1 MINQNKNINEQE
13 LKVKELGVFELRG
26 LAREVG
32 IKSPTTK
39 KRDEL
44 ITLILEKFKSGITL
58 EQEGKR
64 KGRPFKKLTSIDE
77 LVNSISS
84 EQKFRGS
91 GLSYDNIMTFAQDE
105 PIFSFPREND
115 KVVQYEGIIRKSDF
129 YLSITKKGNWVFF
142 KDKIDN
148 YSKLS
153 KGDKVLVEAKPMV
166 QEGQYIATKILK
178 INDVDADKYNFVEPQ
193 EREQIISFDTIPFKD
208 KNIFIGRRNAYMF
221 KEDLYED
228 EAFNLLSQYCEANG
242 IKLVV
247 LGTNTSFENQIMFK
261 ECKFENFTTEY
272 GTGLEINFNNII
284 DCINYVDKLN
294 EIGSKVLVF
303 VLDIIEVLRVLS
315 KCFKKNTSDDEDM
328 TNIVLQKLM
337 ELGKAYSDG
346 SYSTILIGY
355 SELDKDNEII
365 VNEILKVSKRL
376 N

>member
-1 MINQNKNINEQE
+1 
-13 LKVKELGVFELRG
+13 
-26 LAREVG
+26 
-32 IKSPTTK
+32 
-39 KRDEL
+39 
-44 ITLILEKFKSGITL
+44 
-58 EQEGKR
+58 
-64 KGRPFKKLTSIDE
+64 
-77 LVNSISS
+77 
-84 EQKFRGS
+84 
-91 GLSYDNIMTFAQDE
+91 
-105 PIFSFPREND
+105 
-115 KVVQYEGIIRKSDF
+115 
-129 YLSITKKGNWVFF
+129 
-142 KDKIDN
+142 
-148 YSKLS
+148 
-153 KGDKVLVEAKPMV
+153 
-166 QEGQYIATKILK
+166 
-178 INDVDADKYNFVEPQ
+178 
-193 EREQIISFDTIPFKD
+193 
-208 KNIFIGRRNAYMF
+208 
-221 KEDLYED
+221 
-228 EAFNLLSQYCEANG
+228 
-242 IKLVV
+242 
-247 LGTNTSFENQIMFK
+247 MFK